1 MKAFFLD
8 NSKCHVENTH
18 KKYIYFV
25 LKKSILPAVKNLFI
39 VTLIIFLSGCGSG
52 EKEKGND
59 LMVQLGESVYN
70 KNCVSCHGE
79 KGRGL
84 AKDWKVKDENGNY
97 PPPPL
102 NGTAHTWHHSPE
114 QLLYTINKGGVE
126 MGGQMPAFESVLNKN
141 EKLALIDYIYSLWP
155 KEIQDK
161 YDKRFK

>member
-1 MKAFFLD
+1 
-8 NSKCHVENTH
+8 
-18 KKYIYFV
+18 
-25 LKKSILPAVKNLFI
+25 
-39 VTLIIFLSGCGSG
+39 
-52 EKEKGND
+52 
-59 LMVQLGESVYN
+59 MVQLGESVYN

-114 QLLYTINKGGVE
+114 QLLYTIIKGGVE